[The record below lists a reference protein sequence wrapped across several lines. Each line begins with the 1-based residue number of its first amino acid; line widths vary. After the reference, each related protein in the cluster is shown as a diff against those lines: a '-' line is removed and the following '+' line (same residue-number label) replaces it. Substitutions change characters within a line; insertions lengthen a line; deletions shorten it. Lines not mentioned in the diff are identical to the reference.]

1 MTRTILSFDAKRIT
15 TKNQVKKH
23 MNKMYHI
30 WKIILSYLKAALI
43 EWPQTLWKSIVKA
56 YKSITTDKLQKGG
69 DYLQVFIAWL
79 AVTAAMVVMVLIV
92 IHTIR
97 SLYAGELVTAIG
109 SVITGIALVV
119 MCLGIERYVSGQPP
133 TGGGKNP

>member
-1 MTRTILSFDAKRIT
+1 
-15 TKNQVKKH
+15 